1 MHDFAIWDFNSKAF
15 VLSTKTERSDLTER
29 EVKLDISKQ
38 LGNLPYFINTRK
50 VGNNYYYFLQCY
62 DKSVEKV
69 LVFKIGV
76 VGVHRQMSDDDLD
89 NLNQNAY
96 FDEKHNLFT
105 KFVREPDYIEPD
117 IKEDEKVEQTSLF

>member
-1 MHDFAIWDFNSKAF
+1 MYNFAIWDFNSKAF

-38 LGNLPYFINTRK
+38 LGNSPYFINTRK
-50 VGNNYYYFLQCY
+50 VGNRYYYFLQCY
-62 DKSVEKV
+62 DKTVEKV

-96 FDEKHNLFT
+96 FDEKHSLFT

-117 IKEDEKVEQTSLF
+117 VEEDEKVEQTSLF

>member
-1 MHDFAIWDFNSKAF
+1 MHNFAIWDFNSKAF
-15 VLSTKTERSDLTER
+15 VLSTKTERSDLTAG

-38 LGNLPYFINTRK
+38 LGNSLYFINTRK

-69 LVFKIGV
+69 LIFKIGV
-76 VGVHRQMSDDDLD
+76 VGAYRQMSDDDLD

-117 IKEDEKVEQTSLF
+117 IEDDEKVEQTSLF